1 MIQNGVH
8 LVIDS
13 DRLNVFFRLACVASL
28 VSLGACVSTG
38 DTIAA
43 SECPI
48 PANQLEEYTIGPGDT
63 LQIVIWRNEELSTTV
78 PVRPDGRISTPLVD
92 DIQAAG
98 RTPTQ
103 LASDMENIL
112 AEYLRSPDVSII
124 VTGQGASNQ
133 IQVVGEVG
141 SPQSLSYRAN
151 LRVLD
156 VLVASGGLSDFAA
169 GNRAT
174 IVRLVETGQV
184 RCLVRLNDLMSGD
197 MSQNI
202 QVYSGD
208 VLIIP
213 EARF

>member
-1 MIQNGVH
+1 MPI
-8 LVIDS
+8 LS
-13 DRLNVFFRLACVASL
+13 LAACAS
-28 VSLGACVSTG
+28 SG

-43 SECPI
+43 ESCPV
-48 PANQLEEYTIGPGDT
+48 PANQLREYTIGPGDT
-63 LQIVIWRNEELSTTV
+63 LQIVIWRNDELSTTV

-103 LASDMENIL
+103 LAADMEEIL

-141 SPQSLSYRAN
+141 SPQSMSYRAN

-169 GNRAT
+169 GNRAN
-174 IVRLVETGQV
+174 IVRLVDTGQV
-184 RCLVRLNDLMSGD
+184 KCRVRLNDLMSGD

-202 QVYSGD
+202 LVYSGD